1 MMPRMNFLP
10 ARSSLVLL
18 CLLAGCASPT
28 PHASSSRAS
37 GNGPSQATVESAV
50 SRVKPS
56 LVKIEV
62 IATQYGQGREVKTE
76 SSGSGVIIT
85 KQGHIITNHHVAG
98 RAVRLNVILST
109 NEEIEA
115 ELVGTDPLTDLAV
128 IKLKTDGKRE
138 FPCVAFGDS
147 DKIAVGQ
154 PVLAMGSPLAMSQSV
169 TRGIISNTKM
179 IFPRFVPELRMEGE
193 NVGALVRWITHD
205 AAIFPGNS
213 GGPLVNLRG
222 EIIGI
227 NEIGFG
233 LSGAIPGNL
242 AQNVA
247 NQIVQQGFV
256 SRSWLGTEVQ
266 PVLKSM
272 GMPRGVLVATVIDGS
287 PSSRAGIQAGDVLMQ
302 LAGQTVDV
310 HHNEQMPVFNQLV
323 AAIPVGKKVDAVVWR
338 NGKKLTLTLTTEA
351 REPARGDQVELR
363 MWGITASEISM
374 AIAKELRLSSREGV
388 MVTSLMASGPAGE
401 AKPSLMPGD
410 IIRMFNHDP
419 VRDIAALQAMTAKVL
434 EKAAAPV
441 PVLVVF
447 DRKREQIVTVVSVG
461 IKETNNVGRETR
473 KAWLPV
479 SVQAV
484 SRELAQAM
492 GNADLAGVRV
502 TQVMSNTTAAAAG
515 LRVGDIIMAVDGE
528 PVRALRP
535 GEEEVFWAALRMIPV
550 GSKPEIKVL
559 RETQTITLA
568 PELVRAPVPERELA
582 RYDDPHFEF
591 SARDLSFFDQMREGW
606 DDPQNG
612 ALVTEIKPGGWAAIG
627 RLSPGDVIVE
637 VGGEPIN
644 DVSTL
649 ENVFKKLASQ
659 KPPVVVLR
667 VKRGIHGRY
676 VEIEPTWDNIA
687 SIQPSSTPE
696 KKQ

>member
-1 MMPRMNFLP
+1 
-10 ARSSLVLL
+10 
-18 CLLAGCASPT
+18 
-28 PHASSSRAS
+28 
-37 GNGPSQATVESAV
+37 
-50 SRVKPS
+50 
-56 LVKIEV
+56 
-62 IATQYGQGREVKTE
+62 
-76 SSGSGVIIT
+76 
-85 KQGHIITNHHVAG
+85 
-98 RAVRLNVILST
+98 
-109 NEEIEA
+109 
-115 ELVGTDPLTDLAV
+115 
-128 IKLKTDGKRE
+128 
-138 FPCVAFGDS
+138 
-147 DKIAVGQ
+147 
-154 PVLAMGSPLAMSQSV
+154 
-169 TRGIISNTKM
+169 
-179 IFPRFVPELRMEGE
+179 
-193 NVGALVRWITHD
+193 
-205 AAIFPGNS
+205 
-213 GGPLVNLRG
+213 
-222 EIIGI
+222 
-227 NEIGFG
+227 
-233 LSGAIPGNL
+233 
-242 AQNVA
+242 
-247 NQIVQQGFV
+247 
-256 SRSWLGTEVQ
+256 
-266 PVLKSM
+266 
-272 GMPRGVLVATVIDGS
+272 
-287 PSSRAGIQAGDVLMQ
+287 
-302 LAGQTVDV
+302 
-310 HHNEQMPVFNQLV
+310 
-323 AAIPVGKKVDAVVWR
+323 
-338 NGKKLTLTLTTEA
+338 
-351 REPARGDQVELR
+351 
-363 MWGITASEISM
+363 
-374 AIAKELRLSSREGV
+374 
-388 MVTSLMASGPAGE
+388 
-401 AKPSLMPGD
+401 
-410 IIRMFNHDP
+410 
-419 VRDIAALQAMTAKVL
+419 
-434 EKAAAPV
+434 
-441 PVLVVF
+441 
-447 DRKREQIVTVVSVG
+447 VG